1 MSGLLEL
8 LWPWDPESKALS
20 VMVLCG
26 QTRAI
31 IAFVEAVLS
40 AINLGSFSV
49 DLGITNFQSSFV
61 ALTILGNRS

>member
-8 LWPWDPESKALS
+8 LWTWDPESKALS
-20 VMVLCG
+20 VMILFG

-40 AINLGSFSV
+40 AINMGSFSV
-49 DLGITNFQSSFV
+49 DLCITNFRNSFV
-61 ALTILGNRS
+61 TLTILGNRS